1 MLIVG
6 EKINTSRKAVK
17 EAVAGKDAAF
27 IRRLARRQ
35 LEAGAHYIDVN
46 CGTFVHDEPEL
57 LSWLVQEVQ
66 DELGGMPLCIDSPN
80 PLAVEA
86 ALKVHQGAAML
97 NSISGEKERYE
108 ALEPLV
114 VEYGCKIVVL
124 CMDDEFGI
132 PADAETR
139 VNIASRIIDNLA
151 AKGVAHGDIYVD
163 PLIQPIS
170 VDSKNGLSAAN
181 TIRQVH
187 ERYPEIHFI
196 CGLSNISFGLPERKL
211 LNQAYMVVCAA
222 YGLDAVILD
231 PEDKKM
237 MALVYA
243 AEALLNRDPYCSN
256 YLKAYRNGMLKD

>member
-17 EAVAGKDAAF
+17 EAVDRKDAAF
-27 IRRLARRQ
+27 IRSLARRQ
-35 LEAGAHYIDVN
+35 HEAGAHYIDVN
-46 CGTFVHDEPEL
+46 CGTFVHNEPEL

-66 DELGGMPLCIDSPN
+66 DELGGLPLCIDSPN

-86 ALKVHQGAAML
+86 ALKVHQGTALL

-114 VEYGCKIVVL
+114 VKYGCKIVVL

-132 PADAETR
+132 PPDAATR
-139 VNIASRIIDNLA
+139 FSIASRIIDSLA
-151 AKGVAHGDIYVD
+151 DKGVSHDHIYID

-170 VDSKNGLSAAN
+170 VDSKNGLSSAE
-181 TIRQVH
+181 TIRMVL
-187 ERYPEIHFI
+187 ERYPEVHSI

-237 MALVYA
+237 MALVHA
-243 AEALLNRDPYCSN
+243 AEALLNRDPYCGN
-256 YLKAYRNGMLKD
+256 YLKAYRKGVLSD